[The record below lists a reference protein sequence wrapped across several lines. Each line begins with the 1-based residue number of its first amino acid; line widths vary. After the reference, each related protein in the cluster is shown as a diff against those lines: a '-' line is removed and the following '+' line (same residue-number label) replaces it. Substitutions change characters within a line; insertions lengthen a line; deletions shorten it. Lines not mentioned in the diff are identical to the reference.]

1 LLARR
6 SWWRDPSLVRAAEP
20 ALVRFCA
27 RYLLIEAN
35 GRRARDPVAHFHLS
49 NGARVERINMC
60 GDASEKGARES
71 ATLMV
76 NYLYDLGKIEDWHE
90 DYAGDGKRNASS
102 AVRRLVGSG
111 QWPVVGGQSTR
122 RRG

>member
-1 LLARR
+1 
-6 SWWRDPSLVRAAEP
+6 
-20 ALVRFCA
+20 
-27 RYLLIEAN
+27 
-35 GRRARDPVAHFHLS
+35 VAHFHLS
-49 NGARVERINMC
+49 NGARIERINMC

-76 NYLYDLGKIEDWHE
+76 NYLYDLAKIEDWHE

-102 AVRRLVGSG
+102 GVRRLVGNGQWSVVSG
-111 QWPVVGGQSTR
+111 QSLR